1 MTRRILHYS
10 ARASTMFLGPAPSTL
25 PICSRNLQAILG
37 YLRNQHVCQTPF
49 SVNTQHVY
57 ICIRLYNHLLNR
69 FQLALD
75 LLTATETRPH
85 VLEEKP
91 FNSFNSFVVAVRALA
106 DGSMNKADY
115 ENHCCHLMGVHSYS
129 FFSLDSLLVNLIKQF
144 QVVVHDK
151 TSLRLIALW
160 QIHERHRSSNIR
172 KQCMSLSETPRA
184 LSVVCK
190 HARCLLHCLAVV
202 PQPLYA
208 LVYIDVD
215 SLTVQYLGLEE
226 NMAC

>member
-1 MTRRILHYS
+1 MQFWAILEISMS
-10 ARASTMFLGPAPSTL
+10 ARHRVPLSPPAPHKCCID
-25 PICSRNLQAILG
+25 PCVFR
-37 YLRNQHVCQTPF
+37 F

-202 PQPLYA
+202 IIQGLF
-208 LVYIDVD
+208 
-215 SLTVQYLGLEE
+215 SLNIQ
-226 NMAC
+226 